1 MTSDC
6 CFLTLQAEVNLI
18 TRYLCDNNIV
28 AKVRFLTFFVLC
40 VDDKQNSL
48 LLLQNLKIWIFLF
61 FILPRVTIAI
71 CLGKIEVVCRGCF
84 VLIRFE
90 WWDETYVATMVFFLW
105 ICFIFL
111 LLDFNMFS
119 NTIINATFGFFINKF
134 TWFNGRLLQ
143 LWHLVWGSIRVMSG
157 L

>member
-90 WWDETYVATMVFFLW
+90 WWDETYVATMVFFYEYVLFFSFW
-105 ICFIFL
+105 TLICLVILLSML
-111 LLDFNMFS
+111 LLVS
-119 NTIINATFGFFINKF
+119 
-134 TWFNGRLLQ
+134 LLTS
-143 LWHLVWGSIRVMSG
+143 LLDLMEGCCNCGIWYGAR
-157 L
+157 